1 MKQFAAENDS
11 SKFQHSPETPFNDEL
26 ECFDLEESY
35 AYIERYNPAVNLV
48 VPKNYVDFENLDDPL
63 Q

>member
-1 MKQFAAENDS
+1 MKKFAAQKDNS
-11 SKFQHSPETPFNDEL
+11 SFQWSPETPFNDEL
-26 ECFDLEESY
+26 ECFDLEEKK
-35 AYIERYNPAVNLV
+35 AYLEEMSPAVNLV